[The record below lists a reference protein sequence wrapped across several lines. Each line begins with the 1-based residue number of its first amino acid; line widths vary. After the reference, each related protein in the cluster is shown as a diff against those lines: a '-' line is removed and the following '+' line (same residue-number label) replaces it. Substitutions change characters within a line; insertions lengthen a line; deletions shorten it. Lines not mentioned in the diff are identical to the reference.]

1 MFNPIISA
9 KLHISTCKE
18 QVSSA
23 IKESYK
29 KSIIYADDP
38 IYHHQLK
45 NIYINTYKNVDEM
58 IYQAKIKTNNNPL
71 FIIFGSYKYPAYS
84 FRKGILDDEAEFC
97 FKSNFY
103 NILKKNYKYYRYNRE
118 HLNYGLYK
126 DRALYL
132 PDVLIGSDKCDVL
145 LLSLP
150 NKSAERFNGVDH
162 LTVYKAFLKR
172 LRFMYQV
179 LDKIGYRDF
188 IGCCINNEWEKELL
202 EVFDEGLFGDELA
215 EDL

>member
-1 MFNPIISA
+1 
-9 KLHISTCKE
+9 
-18 QVSSA
+18 
-23 IKESYK
+23 
-29 KSIIYADDP
+29 
-38 IYHHQLK
+38 
-45 NIYINTYKNVDEM
+45 M
-58 IYQAKIKTNNNPL
+58 IYQAKIGTNSNPL
-71 FIIFGSYKYPAYS
+71 FIIFGSYKYPACS

-97 FKSNFY
+97 FKSNLY

-150 NKSAERFNGVDH
+150 NKNAERFNGVDH
-162 LTVYKAFLKR
+162 LVVYKVFFKR

-188 IGCCINNEWEKELL
+188 IGCCVNNEWGEKLL
-202 EVFDEGLFGDELA
+202 KVFDKGLVGDELA
-215 EDL
+215 ENL